1 MNQNN
6 YQRGDE
12 EKRNKIRR
20 KYGGAG
26 KGGDHEVRHA
36 RKEKSVFDEE
46 MKMRVGVYCRVS
58 TGNTEQLS
66 SYIMQQKYYAEYVRR
81 RPGWTLIE
89 IYADEGISGTS
100 LRHRDEFVRML
111 KDCDE
116 GKLDL
121 IVVKSVSRFARCA
134 EDFLACI
141 NKLTYHRPPIGVYF
155 ENEGIFTLDRSK
167 ELTLTMLAGFAQEES
182 HAKSTSM
189 ISSITQRFWLEIFL
203 TPRLLGYDN
212 DEDGNLV
219 INEDEAETVRV
230 IFSMYLYGHSCCTI
244 AKKLESLGRKT
255 KLGNSKWSASTVRGV
270 LQNERH
276 CGDILAWK
284 TWTPN
289 YLDHKSIKNRPDEN
303 GDYDRDQH
311 YIRDHHASIITRD
324 DYIAVQKIMANA
336 KYGGRSFMPELRVNS
351 GGALHGFVS
360 VNPRWGSFK
369 KDDYIFASR
378 SVGEGA
384 RTELL
389 WGTRRGE
396 IDLRGYE
403 IARTQF
409 FSSANITSGSFYS
422 RNARFSGECIRNL
435 DGAEYIELLVHP
447 TEKLLAVRECS
458 PEHRGAIR
466 WAKFVGD
473 KAYTRQFGGTAYLG
487 TLFDILGWNLAWGY
501 RLRGAVRNIGGEP
514 VAFFDARETEML
526 IPRKVVPTI
535 LAEAEYLASC
545 GADDLYISSHSK
557 YRVTAIPA
565 AWLNSFGIPYYRQT
579 AQNTQIDRAG
589 TGTSLEHNTEP
600 DIHPTAREAL
610 ADNIN
615 RILTKFRDAEGKN
628 EHSDNGVV

>member
-6 YQRGDE
+6 HQRGDE
-12 EKRNKIRR
+12 EKRDKIRR

-46 MKMRVGVYCRVS
+46 TKMRVGVYCRFS

-66 SYIMQQKYYAEYVRR
+66 SFIMQQKYYAEYVRR

-203 TPRLLGYDN
+203 TPQLLGYDN

-219 INEDEAETVRV
+219 INEDEAETVRF
-230 IFSMYLYGHSCCTI
+230 IFSMYLYGHSCGVI

-255 KLGNSKWSASTVRGV
+255 KLGNTKWSASTVHGV

-369 KDDYIFASR
+369 TNDYFFASR
-378 SVGEGA
+378 SVGKSPRNEP
-384 RTELL
+384 LFNVK
-389 WGTRRGE
+389 RGE
-396 IDLRGYE
+396 VDLRGYE
-403 IARTQF
+403 IARTQYF
-409 FSSANITSGSFYS
+409 NTAIVTSGAFYN
-422 RNARFSGECIRNL
+422 RNARFSGECIRKL
-435 DGAEYIELLVHP
+435 GSVEYVELLVHP

-458 PEHRGAIR
+458 SEHRNAIR
-466 WAKFVGD
+466 WAKFIGD
-473 KAYTRQFGGTAYLG
+473 KAYTRQFGGSAYLG
-487 TLFDILGWNLAWGY
+487 TLFDILDWNPAWGY
-501 RLRGAVRNIGGEP
+501 RLRGAVRNIAGGP
-514 VAFFDARETEML
+514 VVFFDARETEVL
-526 IPRKVVPTI
+526 IPHGAVSSVYSKSD
-535 LAEAEYLASC
+535 YLEGC
-545 GADDLYISSHSK
+545 NTDDYYIAARSK
-557 YRVTAIPA
+557 YCVTAMPA
-565 AWLNSFGIPYYRQT
+565 AWR
-579 AQNTQIDRAG
+579 
-589 TGTSLEHNTEP
+589 
-600 DIHPTAREAL
+600 
-610 ADNIN
+610 
-615 RILTKFRDAEGKN
+615 
-628 EHSDNGVV
+628 